1 MFKAICVST
10 GKSCKAMLIHC
21 ALHPVAAIAIAS
33 TRARKVF
40 DLELVFIGFS
50 SGMLVR
56 TSRPWSFVVSRR
68 PRSRAGGERRKTNDA
83 FLMKSLDDYLRDAEQ
98 AHGHLC
104 AGQVLGVRMAML

>member
-33 TRARKVF
+33 TRARKAF

-50 SGMLVR
+50 IGKLLKYFVFGRSSLVVGPDHAR
-56 TSRPWSFVVSRR
+56 AANDERPT
-68 PRSRAGGERRKTNDA
+68 TNDA
-83 FLMKSLDDYLRDAEQ
+83 SLMKSLDDYLRDAAQ

-104 AGQVLGVRMAML
+104 A